1 MLLTEAV
8 RRRMC
13 KLSSSISTHQTLQLS
28 RDPALGRYEL
38 FAILIHS
45 GSAQGGHYH
54 AFIKDTIAQPCAG
67 AAATA
72 DRSAGWC
79 DYNDAQ
85 VTPLDL
91 PTLARVMGGTATA
104 QPRDGLAEP
113 EPEAESQTG
122 PESNAYML
130 VYRRRDGTEQ
140 DAGLRAT
147 TQPGMTELLPAEM
160 RGSIEAEG
168 ERYVRLRALYDF
180 QQRLVELR

>member
-1 MLLTEAV
+1 
-8 RRRMC
+8 MC
-13 KLSSSISTHQTLQLS
+13 KLSSSIARDQTLQLS

-54 AFIKDTIAQPCAG
+54 AFIKDTIAQPYAG

-91 PTLARVMGGTATA
+91 PTLMSMMGGTASA
-104 QPRDGLAEP
+104 QPRDGRAEP

-122 PESNAYML
+122 PGSTVESNASNAYML
-130 VYRRRDGTEQ
+130 VYRRRGTEQ

-168 ERYVRLRALYDF
+168 ERWSALKALYDF